1 MRWRS
6 FFRRLN
12 PLGSVFGKIWL
23 SFWFSLIVIVV
34 AAYFVSYQAAQ
45 QYQVAPPTAKQM
57 TVLNSLEFPE
67 LRSTG
72 GDYAVIQQL
81 LETYNL
87 SSQHQLYLVDDR
99 YQLLGRPQPPK
110 RILVMLSEM
119 MENEGMRV
127 GQWRNEA
134 WLGPMEIAFNGL
146 NFRLFIRGVPSLPP
160 ANLPW
165 WLESQWVQLAFALTV
180 SGIMSLLLTWS
191 LVRPIEK
198 LRQTVR
204 AMARGTL
211 DARAGSSVSA
221 RSDEIGELGRDFDD
235 MANRIEDLVSAQQRL
250 LSNVSHEL
258 RSPLTRLQVAMGIV
272 RQKAPE
278 GLDRALNR
286 IERESDR
293 LENMIAQILKLSR
306 FENEMQQADWQWL
319 DVTDMIRRVV
329 DDARFE
335 AHPRGIQ
342 IELDAS
348 ETVRM
353 IGDGQLLHSSVENV
367 IRNALRFSPDN
378 GQIRVTLT
386 VVSGRAIISICDQG
400 PGVPEDKLVRL
411 FDPFYR
417 LDQSNTGAGLGLN
430 IALQAVQ
437 MHKGVIYAE
446 NLTTGGLKVVIEL
459 PLKHQPPGVSTSS
472 LPTPG

>member
-1 MRWRS
+1 MS
-6 FFRRLN
+6 FWSRVKKLN

-23 SFWFSLIVIVV
+23 SFWLSLILIVI
-34 AAYFVSYQAAQ
+34 AAYFVSFQAAQ
-45 QYQVAPPTAKQM
+45 QYQVAPPTSRQITA
-57 TVLNSLEFPE
+57 LNNVSIPEF
-67 LRSTG
+67 RATG
-72 GDYAVIQQL
+72 GDYTLIQQML
-81 LETYNL
+81 AEHNETAKY
-87 SSQHQLYLVDDR
+87 QLYLVDDT
-99 YQLLGRPQPPK
+99 YQLLGLPQPPN

-134 WLGPMEIAFNGL
+134 WLGPMQITFNDL
-146 NFRLFIRGVPSLPP
+146 SFRLFVRGVPSLPP
-160 ANLPW
+160 ANLPF
-165 WLESQWVQLAFALTV
+165 WLESQSVQLAFALTI
-180 SGIMSLLLTWS
+180 SGIMSLVLTWS

-204 AMARGTL
+204 ALARGTL
-211 DARAGSSVSA
+211 GARAGSSVSR

-235 MANRIEDLVSAQQRL
+235 MATRIEDLVSAQQRL

-278 GLDRALNR
+278 GLDRALDR

-306 FENEMQQADWQWL
+306 FENDMHHVEWQIIEL
-319 DVTDMIRRVV
+319 DDIVKKVV
-329 DDARFE
+329 EDARFE
-335 AHPRGIQ
+335 AQPRAIN
-342 IELDAS
+342 IELEVDAPL
-348 ETVRM
+348 RM
-353 IGDGQLLHSSVENV
+353 TGDAQLLHSTVDNV
-367 IRNALRFSPDN
+367 LRNALRFSPEQGSIQVDMR
-378 GQIRVTLT
+378 QTKDQV
-386 VVSGRAIISICDQG
+386 IISIADQG
-400 PGVPEDKLVRL
+400 PGVPEDKLNRL

-437 MHKGVIYAE
+437 LHEGAINAQ
-446 NLTTGGLKVVIEL
+446 NNQPNGLVVSIQL
-459 PLKHQPPGVSTSS
+459 PIATDARKKPAPLLSER
-472 LPTPG
+472 